1 MFVQVVDFKAS
12 GFVTLPVAAAVAVAH
27 CTFQLLVLL
36 VLFLPAVSVFPD
48 ILISCFYC
56 CCSINHKVVTST
68 TVAADNVA
76 AIVAAVAD
84 VATAEEYEAAVD
96 ISAPVGATSA
106 LDADAVAVAFLPT
119 VKL

>member
-12 GFVTLPVAAAVAVAH
+12 GFVTLPVAAAVAVAY
-27 CTFQLLVLL
+27 CAFQLLVLL

-76 AIVAAVAD
+76 AIVAAF
-84 VATAEEYEAAVD
+84 ATAEEYEAAVD